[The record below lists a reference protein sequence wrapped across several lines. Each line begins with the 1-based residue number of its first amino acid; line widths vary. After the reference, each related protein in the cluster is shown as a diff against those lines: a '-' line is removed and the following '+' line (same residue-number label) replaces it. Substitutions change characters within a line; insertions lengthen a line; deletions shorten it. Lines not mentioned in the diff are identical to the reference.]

1 MSAKLVMLLACLA
14 FVGLG
19 VSSIHAQTHAE
30 ILKTESCGL
39 LNVDSDGKIIWPGT
53 TVKGHAVQANNPAG
67 NVLLKCQ
74 GRLPQGPSKQV
85 TLDYSTVQAQIDLEL
100 PCPTP
105 WGSTENWQQVITPSG
120 QATLTCHINP
130 SSR

>member
-1 MSAKLVMLLACLA
+1 MNRKLVMLVTCLA

-19 VSSIHAQTHAE
+19 VSSIHAQTQAE
-30 ILKTESCGL
+30 ILKTDSCGL

-53 TVKGHAVQANNPAG
+53 AVKGQAVQANNPAG

-85 TLDYSTVQAQIDLEL
+85 TLDFSTVQAQIDVEM

-105 WGSTENWQQVITPSG
+105 WGFTEN
-120 QATLTCHINP
+120 
-130 SSR
+130 